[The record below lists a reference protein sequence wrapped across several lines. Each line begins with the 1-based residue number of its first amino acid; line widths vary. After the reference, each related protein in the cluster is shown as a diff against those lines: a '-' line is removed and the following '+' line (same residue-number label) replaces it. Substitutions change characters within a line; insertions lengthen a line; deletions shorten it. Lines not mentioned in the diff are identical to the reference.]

1 MVESGGWRGERV
13 ERGDGGEGGA
23 WRGWRTWNVREHL
36 TEKQAI
42 NSAGRGGEVGCVE
55 GGWSGDEVGLCGGRA
70 VWRGGWRVVRVER

>member
-1 MVESGGWRGERV
+1 MRGDGGERRV

-55 GGWSGDEVGLCGGRA
+55 GLCGGRVEGDEVGL
-70 VWRGGWRVVRVER
+70 

>member
-1 MVESGGWRGERV
+1 MVESGGWRVERV

-42 NSAGRGGEVGCVE
+42 NSAGRGGEVGLC
-55 GGWSGDEVGLCGGRA
+55 GGVAWRGGRA
-70 VWRGGWRVVRVER
+70 VLRSGFV

>member
-55 GGWSGDEVGLCGGRA
+55 GL
-70 VWRGGWRVVRVER
+70 